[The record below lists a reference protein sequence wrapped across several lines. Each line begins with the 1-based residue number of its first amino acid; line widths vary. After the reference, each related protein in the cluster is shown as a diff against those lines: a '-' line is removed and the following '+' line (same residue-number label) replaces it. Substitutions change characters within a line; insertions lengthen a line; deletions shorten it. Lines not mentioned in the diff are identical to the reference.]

1 MYQLINGEWTD
12 DEEYD
17 GDSDLEPT
25 RFRDRVEN
33 DPDATFPA
41 EADRY
46 HLYVSW
52 ACPWSHR
59 AILAR
64 QLNGLTDAITM
75 DVLDP
80 SRADDGAWQFTP
92 EREGATPD
100 TANGFE
106 YLYEVYQKADPNVTG
121 RVSVPV
127 LWDAERETIVNN
139 ESREILRMLDT
150 EFGEVAGRD
159 VDLYLDEYR
168 EEIERTIGEV
178 HDSINEGVYR
188 VGCAQSQDEYDEAV
202 ADLFDALDYWESVL
216 SEQRYLA
223 GNVLTE
229 ADVCMFPSL
238 IRFDHVYHTHFKCN
252 RKRII
257 DYPNLWG
264 YLRDLYGTPGV
275 ATTVDLDHIKKHY
288 YTTQAFINP
297 TGIVAT
303 RPNLDFDAPHDR
315 DRFEGGPPEGL
326 SGIV

>member
-252 RKRII
+252 VRRIR
-257 DYPNLWG
+257 DYPNLWN
-264 YLRDLYGTPGV
+264 YLKELYQLPGV
-275 ATTVDLDHIKKHY
+275 AETVNLDHITEHY
-288 YTTQAFINP
+288 YRSHTDLNPKGLVARGPPPAF
-297 TGIVAT
+297 
-303 RPNLDFDAPHDR
+303 DEPHDR
-315 DRFEGGPPEGL
+315 DRLPGGPPEAVL
-326 SGIV
+326 V

>member
-1 MYQLINGEWTD
+1 
-12 DEEYD
+12 
-17 GDSDLEPT
+17 
-25 RFRDRVEN
+25 
-33 DPDATFPA
+33 
-41 EADRY
+41 
-46 HLYVSW
+46 
-52 ACPWSHR
+52 
-59 AILAR
+59 
-64 QLNGLTDAITM
+64 M

-80 SRADDGAWQFTP
+80 FRAEDGAWQFTP
-92 EREGATPD
+92 EHEGATPD

-139 ESREILRMLDT
+139 ESREILRMLNT

-188 VGCAQSQDEYDEAV
+188 VGFAQSQDEYDEAV

-252 RKRII
+252 RKRIV

-303 RPNLDFDAPHDR
+303 GPNLDFDAPHDR

-326 SGIV
+326 SRTV